1 MKPITGLRQ
10 KPNKRLVRPEQHERR
25 LAFWSIS
32 VLESADEPPGIQSLL
47 GPFLGIVQLADQ
59 VLGQLGR

>member
-10 KPNKRLVRPEQHERR
+10 KPNKRCVRREQHERR
-25 LAFWSIS
+25 LPLWFIS
-32 VLESADEPPGIQSLL
+32 VLDSADEPPGIQSLV

-59 VLGQLGR
+59 VLGQLDR